1 MTRYLV
7 TKCSISGTE
16 RYGITVMEG
25 QDEMD
30 CVDDIAS
37 TLAETLSLAA
47 FLQEN
52 GVAAVHFRDVLEDW
66 LAR

>member
-1 MTRYLV
+1 
-7 TKCSISGTE
+7 
-16 RYGITVMEG
+16 MEG

-52 GVAAVHFRDVLEDW
+52 GVSAVHFRDVLEDW

>member
-7 TKCSISGTE
+7 TKCSRSGAE
-16 RYGITVMEG
+16 QYGITVMEG

-30 CVDDIAS
+30 SVDDIAS
-37 TLAETLSLAA
+37 SLQETLSLAA

-66 LAR
+66 LGR